1 MYEDFFKNLLE
12 FKLEEFLGLLNGQV
26 TSEGDIDILT
36 MPHTWQYFSYFEHY
50 HVFKNESASYNI
62 CSWTDPVV
70 LPYTQ
75 QSKQYLQ
82 GEF

>member
-36 MPHTWQYFSYFEHY
+36 MPHT
-50 HVFKNESASYNI
+50 
-62 CSWTDPVV
+62 
-70 LPYTQ
+70 
-75 QSKQYLQ
+75 
-82 GEF
+82 